1 MSMNTYDGPYPAG
14 VPNPFGV
21 RVHAYPTR
29 YHGPVYTRPMHS
41 LDWMDRPYDFGVSS
55 GTAGLGDV
63 WQNGAPPSM
72 EGDPAAPGG
81 CAVLGPNFKGY
92 VYDPVQGKCVPPAEP
107 RNAADCN
114 AAFPVPVSVESAEDF
129 AAYMQNE
136 ACQERVKQAKDGR
149 RWLIGLSVVFVAGF
163 WLGRKA

>member
-14 VPNPFGV
+14 VPNPYGI

-29 YHGPVYTRPMHS
+29 YHGPVYTRPMYA
-41 LDWMDRPYDFGVSS
+41 LPWMDRPYDFGVEA

-63 WQNGAPPSM
+63 WEGEGAPPSM
-72 EGDPAAPGG
+72 PQPLEPRTAAECNAMYAAP
-81 CAVLGPNFKGY
+81 A
-92 VYDPVQGKCVPPAEP
+92 
-107 RNAADCN
+107 
-114 AAFPVPVSVESAEDF
+114 SVESADDF

>member
-29 YHGPVYTRPMHS
+29 YHGPVYTRPMYA
-41 LDWMDRPYDFGVSS
+41 LDWMDRPYDFGVTS
-55 GTAGLGDV
+55 GTAGLGET
-63 WQNGAPPSM
+63 PP
-72 EGDPAAPGG
+72 
-81 CAVLGPNFKGY
+81 
-92 VYDPVQGKCVPPAEP
+92 EP
-107 RNAADCN
+107 RTAADCN

-149 RWLIGLSVVFVAGF
+149 RWLIGMSVVFVVGF